1 MKLGLR
7 ARKTKC
13 EKVSKQLLPPL
24 DHRKWKKEEEKAQI
38 PSIVKGSS
46 LRENSQAWL

>member
-24 DHRKWKKEEEKAQI
+24 DHRKWKKEEEKG
-38 PSIVKGSS
+38 KGYICCTKSGWS
-46 LRENSQAWL
+46 